1 MIEIFFSIL
10 FPFLSYFIA
19 IKMEQQYI
27 HIDIHNYT
35 AEDLHPLRGDN
46 GCARALCNGCARAL
60 C

>member
-1 MIEIFFSIL
+1 
-10 FPFLSYFIA
+10 
-19 IKMEQQYI
+19 MEQQYI

-60 C
+60 CNDCARALC